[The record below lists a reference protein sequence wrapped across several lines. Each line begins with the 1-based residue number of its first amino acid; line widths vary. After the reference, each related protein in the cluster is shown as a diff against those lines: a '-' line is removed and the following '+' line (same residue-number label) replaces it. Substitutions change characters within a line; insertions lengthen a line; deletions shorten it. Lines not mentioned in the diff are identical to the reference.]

1 MCFLFDVIGGPA
13 VLVVVGSVV
22 LFSCF
27 MLLKTNKQT
36 QPNFTIVKTE
46 LVTTEEAEF
55 ALWQIN
61 D

>member
-1 MCFLFDVIGGPA
+1 M
-13 VLVVVGSVV
+13 LVVVGSVV

-36 QPNFTIVKTE
+36 QSNFSIVKTE

>member
-36 QPNFTIVKTE
+36 NFSIVKTE
-46 LVTTEEAEF
+46 LVTTKEAEF